1 MERDARSSFLICCAP
16 RSGSYLLGEALQS
29 AGIGGKSVEY
39 FGPNFEPDI
48 RALVGGQHETYRGLL
63 SKILEYGT
71 SPTGVF
77 GAKAHWFQLDSFAA
91 RLAAEARCD
100 KRVAFHTIIDSFPN
114 LKCIWLRRR
123 DTIRQAISYDRAA
136 QTNVWWNIDGATPA
150 PVAQERF
157 DFRSINE
164 RLKTIE
170 DCDAG
175 WQEFFTDYRVAPLVV
190 WYEDFVASYRATVE
204 SVAKF
209 IGHHIAEAR
218 PLPEPRMQQ
227 QADALT
233 DQWVKQYQ
241 DCLSASSRLA

>member
-1 MERDARSSFLICCAP
+1 MDRSARISYLICCAP

-29 AGIGGKSVEY
+29 AGIGGKPVEY

-48 RALVGGQHETYRGLL
+48 RALVGAQHETYRGLL
-63 SKILEYGT
+63 SKILEHGT
-71 SPTGVF
+71 SPAGIF
-77 GAKAHWFQLDSFAA
+77 GAKAHWFQFDSFAT
-91 RLAAEARCD
+91 RLAAEDRCD
-100 KRVAFHTIIDSFPN
+100 KRAAFGAMIASFPN

-150 PVAQERF
+150 PAAQEHF
-157 DFRSINE
+157 DFKSITE

-170 DCDAG
+170 DCDAA
-175 WQEFFTDYRVAPLVV
+175 WQEFFPKYGIAPLVV
-190 WYEDFVASYRATVE
+190 WYEDFVASYGATVE
-204 SVAKF
+204 SVATF
-209 IGHHIAEAR
+209 LGHEIGQ
-218 PLPEPRMQQ
+218 PLQLPEPRMRQ

-241 DCLSASSRLA
+241 DRLSTSSRLP